1 MRIFSSAL
9 RDISVK
15 SSESVVCE
23 RRAGSDAMRVFTRAR
38 RLRFS
43 RKVCLVIIPVGWLT
57 IFITLSLYSDHE
69 NSGKFLYLAYTFRA
83 TMRVFLSQVAVR
95 VLVSL

>member
-1 MRIFSSAL
+1 MRICSSAL
-9 RDISVK
+9 RDISAK
-15 SSESVVCE
+15 SSESVVCD

-69 NSGKFLYLAYTFRA
+69 NSGKFLYSAYTFRA
-83 TMRVFLSQVAVR
+83 TMRVFLSQVGVNM
-95 VLVSL
+95 LGSL